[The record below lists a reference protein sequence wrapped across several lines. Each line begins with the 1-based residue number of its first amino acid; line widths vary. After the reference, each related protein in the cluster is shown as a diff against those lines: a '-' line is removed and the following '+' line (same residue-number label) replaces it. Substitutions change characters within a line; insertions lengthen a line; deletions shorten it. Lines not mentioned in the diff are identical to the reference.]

1 MRRLAKAER
10 LQKPEE
16 AAQAR
21 ALLRRASEMQQL
33 YDQHFKQ
40 SNATRERLLAN
51 ANAKDGDQKKSSS
64 SSDRVISLAG
74 SGSSVTDKRGQSS
87 DRRSGIDGS
96 SGPPLLLPSSG
107 AGTKNDHSSSHR
119 QGSKQ
124 SKSSNYPSLPPDKPA
139 KLPNFPLLDVCT
151 GQWRGLWDLFPV
163 PRSLHSLVEHFL
175 VTDVSSSDFDLFLSS
190 FNL

>member
-10 LQKPEE
+10 LHQPEE

-40 SNATRERLLAN
+40 SETTRERLSRTN
-51 ANAKDGDQKKSSS
+51 ANARDSNSINKNSQINSRDSGQKS
-64 SSDRVISLAG
+64 VIG
-74 SGSSVTDKRGQSS
+74 KN
-87 DRRSGIDGS
+87 
-96 SGPPLLLPSSG
+96 SGPPLLLPSSE
-107 AGTKNDHSSSHR
+107 TSTRRSRSHSSSHR
-119 QGSKQ
+119 HGSKQ
-124 SKSSNYPSLPPDKPA
+124 TTNRSYYPSLPPDKPN

-163 PRSLHSLVEHFL
+163 I
-175 VTDVSSSDFDLFLSS
+175 
-190 FNL
+190 N